1 MINNMSL
8 IMRFQETKNVV
19 NAKDGGYDHVYEYI
33 PIGQPNAATLAQ
45 LSDLQPST
53 EIGDRTW
60 GHAANIS
67 FVINEDR
74 Y

>member
-1 MINNMSL
+1 M
-8 IMRFQETKNVV
+8 

-33 PIGQPNAATLAQ
+33 PIGQPNAGTLAQ

-67 FVINEDR
+67 FVIKEDR